1 MNEVDNLNAAIDIQT
16 IIIFKFNSFTCELWR
31 MIGYI
36 PPSHTLS
43 TTTTTEQLLLL
54 AIFSK
59 WFISSMMIDYIT

>member
-43 TTTTTEQLLLL
+43 TTTTEQLLLL